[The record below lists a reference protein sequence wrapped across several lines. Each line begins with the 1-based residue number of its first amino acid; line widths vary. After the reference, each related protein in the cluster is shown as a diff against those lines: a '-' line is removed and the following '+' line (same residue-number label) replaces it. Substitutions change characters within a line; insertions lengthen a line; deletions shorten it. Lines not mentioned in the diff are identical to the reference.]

1 MRLFTIISAI
11 LMSLFLLMNE
21 TLTASVDFVIDPN
34 ESVLGPWA
42 FYNTDEA
49 EAEITEPLNNA
60 VDNNEKII
68 PYGLALANTLGYPN
82 GKAIILNFEAGIS
95 AGAAVYKY
103 DRYED
108 FNTEDPEV
116 PGAGANAAVHFG
128 MGLTENTD
136 ITFKLFIKQGMYTPD
151 KNVTK
156 DSDTGAYEMKLDE
169 TNLFS
174 AGVKGRYRLIGE
186 TEFIPNIFSFSGITA
201 GAALD
206 FSHGRVSST
215 GTYMDIS
222 TITFQGSDIFS
233 GDTTL
238 FSQDIDVQTIV
249 TGETALEWNILSVT
263 PEIMAYIDLFY
274 FFSLYTGPAVSLNAG
289 NANFTVTSE
298 GDMKN
303 LDPVYRDQA
312 ETAVLINPNQ
322 TVATGK
328 LVVNAPMKVPVA
340 VPLWKLGLE
349 LNLGPFKIQ
358 GEAATVLTSPADS
371 FTAQIGARVQF

>member
-1 MRLFTIISAI
+1 MRLSIYKVLII
-11 LMSLFLLMNE
+11 LGLLLLPGSMIF
-21 TLTASVDFVIDPN
+21 ASVEFTIDPN
-34 ESVLGPWA
+34 ESVLGPWS
-42 FYNTDEA
+42 FYNIDDA

-68 PYGLALANTLGYPN
+68 PYGLVLANTLGYPN
-82 GKAIILNFEAGIS
+82 GKAIIPNFETGIS
-95 AGAAVYKY
+95 AGAAAYKY

-108 FNTEDPEV
+108 FDTEDPEV
-116 PGAGANAAVHFG
+116 PGVGANAAFHFG
-128 MGLTENTD
+128 LGLSEDMD
-136 ITFKLFIKQGMYTPD
+136 ITFKLFINQGIYTPD
-151 KNVTK
+151 KKVTK
-156 DSDTGAYEMKLDE
+156 DSDTGAYEIELDE
-169 TNLFS
+169 TNIFS

-186 TEFIPNIFSFSGITA
+186 TEFIPYIFSFGGITA

-222 TITFQGSDIFS
+222 TITFQGADIF
-233 GDTTL
+233 DTSDVFT
-238 FSQDIDVQTIV
+238 QDIDVQTTV
-249 TGETALEWNILSVT
+249 TGETALEWNMVSVT

-274 FFSLYTGPAVSLNAG
+274 LFSFYTGPAVSLNAG

-303 LDPVYRDQA
+303 LDPVYRDSGR
-312 ETAVLINPNQ
+312 TAVLINPNQ
-322 TVATGK
+322 TIATGK
-328 LVVNAPMKVPVA
+328 LVVNAPMKVPMA

-358 GEAATVLTSPADS
+358 GEAATVLTSPTDS
-371 FTAQIGARVQF
+371 FTAQIGARIQF